1 MINLIERLDV
11 PSTDFIRSQK
21 IVGMKIPTVV
31 IHDDGFLPSE
41 LDSPIKY
48 YCGFTK
54 KGQPLYFDKLPLP
67 KFWRLAATGSKAEV
81 FDLDRK
87 RAEIFYKKN
96 DNSRLIKEVHWLNN
110 EGKISWIDHYNSDGL
125 RYAQT
130 FYNKQQPILRK
141 YYDAA
146 GKVVIENN
154 MAVGDFYLKYKGI
167 KRHFKNLIDFIIY
180 YLKDYGYQLDH
191 IFYNTLNESLSVS
204 LNLNEPGIDTLFWHE
219 AGNHELPRNM
229 TYLMN
234 VKTRTKHIVY
244 QRYDEWLKNKKIIPS
259 DTGNID
265 FQYTGMVYPHP
276 RSNKMRPKALIF
288 TNSDQIE
295 KLKELVTG
303 MPQIHFTIAAITEM
317 SDKLLSFD
325 KYSNVTLYPTVKPKR
340 IKALIKENDFYF
352 DINYG
357 NEILSAVRAAF
368 EQNMLIIGFKD
379 TLHNPQFIAPENVF
393 EADQIEQI
401 KDLVDRAL
409 SNVSRMKTYIDR
421 QRKSASDIV
430 VNVFEQRM
438 KELQNESV

>member
-11 PSTDFIRSQK
+11 PSLDFIRSQK
-21 IVGMKIPTVV
+21 IVGIKIPTVV

-67 KFWRLAATGSKAEV
+67 KFWRIAATGSKAEV
-81 FDLDRK
+81 FDIDKK
-87 RAEIFYKKN
+87 RAEVFYKKN

-110 EGKISWIDHYNSDGL
+110 AGQISWIDHYNSDGI

-130 FYNKQQPILRK
+130 FYNNQQPVVRK
-141 YYDAA
+141 YYDTN

-154 MAVGDFYLKYKGI
+154 ITVGDFYLNYQGI
-167 KRHFKNLIDFIIY
+167 KRHFQNLIDFVIY

-204 LNLNEPGIDTLFWHE
+204 LNLGEPGIDTLFWHE
-219 AGNHELPRNM
+219 AGNQELPGNM
-229 TYLMN
+229 NYLMN

-259 DTGNID
+259 DTGNVD
-265 FQYTGMVYPHP
+265 FQYMGMVYPHP

-303 MPQIHFTIAAITEM
+303 MPNIHFTIAAITEM
-317 SDKLLSFD
+317 SDKLLAFGG
-325 KYSNVTLYPTVKPKR
+325 YSNVTLYPVVKPKR
-340 IKALIKENDFYF
+340 IKSLIKENDFYF

-357 NEILSAVRAAF
+357 NEILETVKKF
-368 EQNMLIIGFKD
+368 
-379 TLHNPQFIAPENVF
+379 V
-393 EADQIEQI
+393 
-401 KDLVDRAL
+401 
-409 SNVSRMKTYIDR
+409 
-421 QRKSASDIV
+421 
-430 VNVFEQRM
+430 
-438 KELQNESV
+438 